1 MFFGI
6 RLVKSNASVLLCGSR
21 TESGSVFCFGDGA
34 TLGSGIVGGD
44 STTLGDV
51 LLGVV
56 FIVSVG
62 LIESALFNCV
72 AISRRALRTGSPAD
86 NDGVVDDGGLV
97 NSSIISSAACF
108 K

>member
-1 MFFGI
+1 M
-6 RLVKSNASVLLCGSR
+6 KSNASALLCGSR
-21 TESGSVFCFGDGA
+21 TESGSVLCFGDGA

-44 STTLGDV
+44 VTTLGDA
-51 LLGVV
+51 LHGGV
-56 FIVSVG
+56 FTVSVG
-62 LIESALFNCV
+62 LIDSALFNCV

-86 NDGVVDDGGLV
+86 NDGVVDDPDLV